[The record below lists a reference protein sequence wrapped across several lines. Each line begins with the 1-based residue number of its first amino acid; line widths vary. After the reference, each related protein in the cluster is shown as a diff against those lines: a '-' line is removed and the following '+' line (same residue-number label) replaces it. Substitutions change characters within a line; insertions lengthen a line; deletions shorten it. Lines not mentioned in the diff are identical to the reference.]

1 MNRVYLFFDSAMTE
15 FDSLSSLSPEQTDS
29 PASPGIRN
37 SMRFRDIV
45 RMGSAEEGEEE
56 ARVLNVD
63 ETIFVAVGKD
73 VKQSET
79 TLLWAVK
86 NFAGK
91 NICLLHVHKP
101 SRVLSLC
108 EFLTLNVDFQSMSFG
123 LCSVRA

>member
-1 MNRVYLFFDSAMTE
+1 MTE

-29 PASPGIRN
+29 LASPGIRN
-37 SMRFRDIV
+37 SMRFGDIV
-45 RMGSAEEGEEE
+45 RMGSVEEGEEE
-56 ARVLNVD
+56 GRVLNVD

-101 SRVLSLC
+101 SLVLSLC
-108 EFLTLNVDFQSMSFG
+108 EFLTLNADFRSMSFG
-123 LCSVRA
+123 LCSVRP